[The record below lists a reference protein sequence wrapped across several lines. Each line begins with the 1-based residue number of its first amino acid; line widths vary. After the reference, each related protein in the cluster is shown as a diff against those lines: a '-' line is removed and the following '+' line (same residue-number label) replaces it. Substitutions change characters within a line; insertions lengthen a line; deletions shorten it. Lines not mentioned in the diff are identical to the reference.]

1 MSDLRLKCI
10 KIDFAPDPA
19 EGACSDPQTPEL
31 DLRGPTTRGR
41 GYRKGGEGER
51 EGRQGVEEGKGRVRE
66 GRE

>member
-10 KIDFAPDPA
+10 KIDFGWGSAPDPA
-19 EGACSDPQTPEL
+19 EGAYSDPQTPEL

-51 EGRQGVEEGKGRVRE
+51 EGKAVEGKKGR
-66 GRE
+66 GG